1 MRRFSLAIPIFSLVQ
16 ADAWDSAEGPAV
28 VPWAGPRPEP
38 PPPPSPDRPSPPNK
52 DLIDY
57 DAFLDTIIQCTNKE
71 MAIAKLV
78 PEFVCRV
85 FFYNFHK
92 YPFINNDS
100 QLLPN
105 GHQFFRTINPNHT
118 SKNTGLCV
126 LSSGDSVD
134 WALIVEGKVLKPGDV
149 LWTHFATED
158 ARLCDVHACQ
168 CLGDYNKDND
178 FNDLSHR
185 TDDDYDAF
193 LDSSYDKDD
202 GLYDSYDG
210 GCPRNLHNCP
220 SNVSTDIIR
229 GAGERNAP
237 LQCQPASPPAA
248 THTTVRPC

>member
-1 MRRFSLAIPIFSLVQ
+1 MRRFSLAIAILSLVQ

-28 VPWAGPRPEP
+28 VPWAGPRPQP

-57 DAFLDTIIQCTNKE
+57 DAFLDT
-71 MAIAKLV
+71 
-78 PEFVCRV
+78 
-85 FFYNFHK
+85 
-92 YPFINNDS
+92 
-100 QLLPN
+100 
-105 GHQFFRTINPNHT
+105 
-118 SKNTGLCV
+118 
-126 LSSGDSVD
+126 
-134 WALIVEGKVLKPGDV
+134 
-149 LWTHFATED
+149 
-158 ARLCDVHACQ
+158 
-168 CLGDYNKDND
+168 
-178 FNDLSHR
+178 
-185 TDDDYDAF
+185 
-193 LDSSYDKDD
+193 SYDKDD

>member
-1 MRRFSLAIPIFSLVQ
+1 
-16 ADAWDSAEGPAV
+16 
-28 VPWAGPRPEP
+28 
-38 PPPPSPDRPSPPNK
+38 
-52 DLIDY
+52 
-57 DAFLDTIIQCTNKE
+57 
-71 MAIAKLV
+71 MAIAKLM

-92 YPFINNDS
+92 YPFINNDTDS
-100 QLLPN
+100 PLLPN
-105 GHQFFRTINPNHT
+105 GHQFFRTINPNQT

-168 CLGDYNKDND
+168 CLSDYNEDDD
-178 FNDLSHR
+178 FDDLSHR

-193 LDSSYDKDD
+193 LDTSYDKDD